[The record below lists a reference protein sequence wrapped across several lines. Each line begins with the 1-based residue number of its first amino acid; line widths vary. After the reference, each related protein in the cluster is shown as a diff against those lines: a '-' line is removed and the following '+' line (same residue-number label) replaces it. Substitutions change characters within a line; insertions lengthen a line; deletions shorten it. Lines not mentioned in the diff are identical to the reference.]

1 VRRDL
6 SDNEPLSLL
15 ACRFHS
21 IVARRI
27 QLDYRKLD
35 DVTLIRLIARAE
47 ADALSEL
54 YDRYNRL
61 VFSLARNAVGDEP
74 TAEEITL
81 DVFARVWEKARTY
94 QVEQAKVSTWLTSI
108 TRYRAIDEL
117 RRRSVR
123 PEQHAI
129 EWSDLPAAD
138 EPSTDGPEIV
148 TELSL
153 QRERVRAAVARL
165 PADQRQVLSLAFF
178 QGYTHQEISKVLNQP
193 LGTVKTRIRTA
204 MQKLR
209 HMLEEE

>member
-1 VRRDL
+1 MP
-6 SDNEPLSLL
+6 DNEPGSLL
-15 ACRFHS
+15 ACRSHS
-21 IVARRI
+21 IVARRR
-27 QLDYRKLD
+27 QMDYRKLD

-54 YDRYNRL
+54 YDRYSHL
-61 VFSLARNAVGDEP
+61 VFSLARHAVGDEA

-81 DVFARVWEKARTY
+81 DVFTRVWEKARTY

-123 PEQHAI
+123 PERHAV
-129 EWSDLPAAD
+129 EWSELPAGD
-138 EPSTDGPEIV
+138 EPSTDGPEPV
-148 TELSL
+148 AELSM
-153 QRERVRAAVARL
+153 QRERVRAAIARL
-165 PADQRQVLSLAFF
+165 PLDQRQVLALAFF
-178 QGYTHQEISKVLNQP
+178 QGYTHQEISKTLNQP

-209 HMLEEE
+209 HMLEDE